1 MWPHSRRALRLL
13 SLAVLVLIIA
23 ITFLLYPL
31 YGGYYLAS
39 TVEPEPGGG
48 PVLHLTEDNFRAH
61 PALHDLVVEKEKVR
75 RPSPFLSSRIM
86 WQDESVMDGWSAH
99 VLTRLEDQALLRMTA
114 PMVLEYEGSYVSI
127 AVVRG

>member
-39 TVEPEPGGG
+39 SVEPVAGGQ
-48 PVLHLTEDNFRAH
+48 VLHLTEDNFRAH

>member
-1 MWPHSRRALRLL
+1 MWPHGRRALRLL
-13 SLAVLVLIIA
+13 GLAVLVLIIV

-39 TVEPEPGGG
+39 PAGSVTGG
-48 PVLHLTEDNFRAH
+48 PVFRLSEEDVHAH
-61 PALHDLVVEKEKVR
+61 PALYALLVEKKKVR
-75 RPSPFLSSRIM
+75 RPSPFPTSWTM

-114 PMVLEYEGSYVSI
+114 PAVLEYEGAYLSVS
-127 AVVRG
+127 VVRG

>member
-1 MWPHSRRALRLL
+1 MWPHGRRALRLL
-13 SLAVLVLIIA
+13 GLAVLVLIIV

-39 TVEPEPGGG
+39 PAGPGTGG
-48 PVLHLTEDNFRAH
+48 QVLHLTEDDFRAN

-75 RPSPFLSSRIM
+75 RPSPFPPSRTM
-86 WQDESVMDGWSAH
+86 WQDECVKDGWSAH

-114 PMVLEYEGSYVSI
+114 PTVLEYEGSYVSI